1 MKYINFAIACIIMF
15 GFSSTV
21 FLDCHLQDTAYR
33 EIRRFF
39 PVEWKR
45 ASNLGSRMCQLDSRF
60 YVGKKFVGYSAFD
73 NYSKMQRKSRKLQR
87 SFNNNYQV
95 DPYESNEYLLKWNH

>member
-45 ASNLGSRMCQLDSRF
+45 AF

-95 DPYESNEYLLKWNH
+95 VSDPYESNEYLLKWNH